1 MQHVAVSNGMLN
13 VYAQGKGTP
22 LLFVHGFPLNHA
34 MWQPQTDAFSKKN
47 RVIVPDLR
55 GFGESTVT
63 TGTVTMEEM
72 ADDLHGVMHGVWV
85 DQPVVFCGLSMGGY
99 VAWQF
104 FRKYRPQL
112 RALILCDTRATADT
126 LKGGGRDAQKLAE
139 TWLAN
144 GSEAVCEPMLPK
156 LMSPKTVERWPDL
169 VANVRSM
176 MIRNKPSGIAAAAL
190 GMAERPDCSELLSQ
204 IDVPTLLICGQD
216 DQITPPSEMQK
227 MAEAI
232 PQAQF
237 VQIPNAGHLAPL
249 ENPDAVNGA
258 INRFLISLDAR
269 VAS

>member
-63 TGTVTMEEM
+63 TGTVTMEEF
-72 ADDLHGVMHGVWV
+72 ADDLHGVLHGVWV
-85 DQPVVFCGLSMGGY
+85 DKPVVFCGLSMGGY

-126 LKGGGRDAQKLAE
+126 PEAAAGRHKLAE
-139 TWLAN
+139 TVLAT
-144 GSEAVCEPMLPK
+144 GSEAAVDAMLPK
-156 LMSPKTVERWPDL
+156 VMSPKTVERWPDL

-176 MIRNKPSGIAAAAL
+176 MIRNKPTGIAAAAL
-190 GMAERPDCSELLSQ
+190 GMAQRPDCTELLSQ

-216 DQITPPSEMQK
+216 DQVTPPAEMQR

-232 PQAQF
+232 PGAQF

-269 VAS
+269 PAS